1 MVSSTCA
8 EHTPRRP
15 IRPLALHQPLP
26 IDALLPQL
34 ESAAQ
39 QEGSTVLLLAPPGA
53 GKTTRVPLALLR
65 CLAPTAA
72 TPSPPSPSSPAPAS
86 GKAQAADGN
95 RRIWMLEPRRL
106 AAKAAAERL
115 AAELDESVGA
125 TVGYSVRLESRTSGA
140 TRLEVLTTGL
150 FLRRLQAD
158 PALEGVAALI
168 LDEFHER
175 GAELDLA
182 LALVRQARELLRPD
196 LRLVVMSA
204 TLNLEPLRR
213 QLPRARVLQS
223 EGRSH
228 PVTVEHQPPR
238 PDERLERQVLR
249 ALEQHWLPRPEERV
263 NGRGT
268 ALVFLPGLREINQC
282 QRLMGSAAWASD
294 IECVA
299 LHGNLALKQQSQAI
313 QAARGPGGK
322 VVLATAIAESSLTIE
337 GVELV
342 IDSGLSRANRFDP
355 RSGMDGLITR
365 PASLASAEQRAGRAG
380 RLGPGRCVRLW
391 SPAEQA
397 RRPAFD
403 PPELLEADPVP
414 IALQLAQWG
423 DPLGEQL
430 PWLDPPR
437 SAALLEARQLLE
449 QLGALDADGFL
460 TSHGHQLARL
470 GLHPRLGHLLLVG
483 AGLGAAPLAAELAVL
498 LSERDPLDR
507 REVGCDLLRRLDWL
521 RRQPRGSVLQRLRQQ
536 WLDQLERAPGPPP
549 PTPAAAAA
557 GAGAEA
563 ELAAE
568 LVAAA
573 YPERVALVRAEQP
586 QRFLM
591 RGGRGALL
599 PPHDPLLGSEAL
611 AIASVDGLG
620 QEARILLALPLSR
633 AGLRSEAERQGQWR
647 QQARWDS
654 QAGRVRCEETL
665 ELGALVLERR
675 PWRGAG
681 GEAVRVALLE
691 GLRERGLEVLPWS
704 AASRQLQARLQL
716 LHSHLGAPWPQR
728 DNDSLL
734 KDLDQWLSPHLDSI
748 QSLTDLQGLNLVE
761 ALWGELPWALRSE
774 LERLLPARL
783 TLPGGKPAALD
794 YGSGEPVLAVKLQ
807 SLFGM
812 ECTPTVLE
820 GRLPVTVHLLTP
832 AGRPAAI
839 TQDLAGFW
847 RGSYRD
853 VRRELRGRY
862 PKHAWPE
869 HPCTG

>member
-1 MVSSTCA
+1 
-8 EHTPRRP
+8 
-15 IRPLALHQPLP
+15 
-26 IDALLPQL
+26 
-34 ESAAQ
+34 
-39 QEGSTVLLLAPPGA
+39 
-53 GKTTRVPLALLR
+53 
-65 CLAPTAA
+65 
-72 TPSPPSPSSPAPAS
+72 
-86 GKAQAADGN
+86 
-95 RRIWMLEPRRL
+95 MLEPRRL

-115 AAELDESVGA
+115 AAELGQTVGG
-125 TVGYSVRLESRTSGA
+125 TVGYSVRLESRTSSA

-204 TLNLEPLRR
+204 TLNLEPLHR
-213 QLPRARVLQS
+213 QLPRAQVLQS

-228 PVTVEHQPPR
+228 PVAVEHQLPR
-238 PDERLERQVLR
+238 PEERLERQVQR
-249 ALEQHWLPRPEERV
+249 ALEQHWLPGPGE
-263 NGRGT
+263 RGT
-268 ALVFLPGLREINQC
+268 VLVFLPGLREINRC
-282 QRLMGSAAWASD
+282 QRLIATAAWASD

-299 LHGNLALKQQSQAI
+299 LHGNLPLQQQTQAI

-342 IDSGLSRANRFDP
+342 IDSGLSRASRFDP
-355 RSGMDGLITR
+355 RSGMDGLVTR
-365 PASLASAEQRAGRAG
+365 PASLASAQQRAGRAG

-423 DPLGEQL
+423 DPLGEDL

-437 SAALLEARQLLE
+437 TAALQEARQLLE
-449 QLGALDADGFL
+449 QLGALTTHGVL
-460 TSHGHQLARL
+460 TAHGRQLSQL

-483 AGLGAAPLAAELAVL
+483 AALGAAPLAAELAVL

-507 REVGCDLLRRLDWL
+507 REHGCDLLRRLDWL
-521 RRQPRGSVLQRLRQQ
+521 RRQPRGSVVQRLRQQ
-536 WLDQLERAPGPPP
+536 WLDQLERARSSQAPI
-549 PTPAAAAA
+549 PAAHAFQPAATAPEAA
-557 GAGAEA
+557 GPGVET
-563 ELAAE
+563 ELAAQ

-573 YPERVALVRAEQP
+573 YPERVALMRAEQP

-591 RGGRGALL
+591 RGGRGAVLA
-599 PPHDPLLGSEAL
+599 PHDPLLGSEAL
-611 AIASVDGLG
+611 AIAAVDGLA
-620 QEARILLALPLSR
+620 QDARILLAVPLSR
-633 AGLRSEAERQGQWR
+633 AGLRAEAELQGEWR

-654 QAGRVRCEETL
+654 QASRVRCEETL
-665 ELGALVLERR
+665 QLGALILERR
-675 PWRGAG
+675 AWRSAG
-681 GEAVRVALLE
+681 GEAVRAAWLE
-691 GLRERGLEVLPWS
+691 GIQERGLEVLPWS
-704 AASRQLQARLQL
+704 APSRQLQARLQL
-716 LHSHLGAPWPQR
+716 AHSHLGPPWLPR
-728 DNDSLL
+728 DNDTLL
-734 KDLDQWLSPHLDSI
+734 RDLDQWLGPHLETL
-748 QSLTDLQGLNLVE
+748 QSLADLQRLNLVD
-761 ALWGELPWALRSE
+761 ALWGELPWPLRSD
-774 LERLLPARL
+774 LDRLLPSRIA
-783 TLPGGKPAALD
+783 LPGGRPATLD
-794 YGSGEPVLAVKLQ
+794 YSSGEPVLAVKLQ
-807 SLFGM
+807 FLFGM
-812 ECTPTVLE
+812 VRTPTVLD
-820 GRLPVTVHLLTP
+820 GQLPVTVHLLTP

-869 HPCTG
+869 DPCAG